1 MFLHFYDL
9 FYFLKQGV
17 DLNENE
23 SWSFKPNFQ
32 QWPTAKMF
40 LADVHFNNLRSLD
53 PKKVTINTIFFRHFK
68 QGFSIFLE
76 VFYKIFF
83 V

>member
-1 MFLHFYDL
+1 M
-9 FYFLKQGV
+9 KMKP
-17 DLNENE
+17 
-23 SWSFKPNFQ
+23 WSFKPNFQ

-68 QGFSIFLE
+68 QGFSIFFGGFL
-76 VFYKIFF
+76 
-83 V
+83 

>member
-1 MFLHFYDL
+1 MANCED
-9 FYFLKQGV
+9 V
-17 DLNENE
+17 
-23 SWSFKPNFQ
+23 
-32 QWPTAKMF
+32 